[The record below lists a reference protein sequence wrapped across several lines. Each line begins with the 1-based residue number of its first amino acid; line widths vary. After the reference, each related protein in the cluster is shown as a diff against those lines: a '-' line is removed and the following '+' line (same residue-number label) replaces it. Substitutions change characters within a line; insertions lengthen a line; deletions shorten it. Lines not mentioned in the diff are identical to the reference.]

1 MTDLLQDEAQPRFM
15 PITTADFLRV
25 LLLGALIGVATY
37 GVALLLRNFVFG
49 PITCEGGQVCANAAS
64 YGEITSAILL
74 AIVGL
79 LGTVRLRVFRPMIV
93 VVAATASLWGLMVAT
108 DSLAWHWGLLAH
120 GVLYGLAYG
129 IFTWAVRIRRFWVA
143 LVLSVMLIVVLRYVM
158 TS

>member
-1 MTDLLQDEAQPRFM
+1 RMTDVLQDEARPQFM

-25 LLLGALIGVATY
+25 LLLGALIGMATY
-37 GVALLLRNFVFG
+37 GVALLLRNFVFT
-49 PITCEGGQVCANAAS
+49 PIVCEGGQVCATAAS

-93 VVAATASLWGLMVAT
+93 VVAATASLWGLMMTT

-120 GVLYGLAYG
+120 GILYGLAYG
-129 IFTWAVRIRRFWVA
+129 LFTWAVRIRRFLVA
-143 LVLSVMLIVVLRYVM
+143 LILSVVLI
-158 TS
+158 